1 MSTSPKVEPTHFI
14 GNQRK
19 MFRTAIE
26 NPDLYKSIFPEGRNR
41 VWTLHKNSGWVMK
54 TDKKGTF
61 SSAKI
66 IDEEDL
72 ELYDKSYCDVE
83 KASDTK

>member
-1 MSTSPKVEPTHFI
+1 
-14 GNQRK
+14 

-41 VWTLHKNSGWVMK
+41 VWTFHKNSGWMMK

-61 SSAKI
+61 SLAKMHDI
-66 IDEEDL
+66 PQLFVNISLFVD
-72 ELYDKSYCDVE
+72 SVE
-83 KASDTK
+83 AIFQEKVSLIESEREIVHNVNIT